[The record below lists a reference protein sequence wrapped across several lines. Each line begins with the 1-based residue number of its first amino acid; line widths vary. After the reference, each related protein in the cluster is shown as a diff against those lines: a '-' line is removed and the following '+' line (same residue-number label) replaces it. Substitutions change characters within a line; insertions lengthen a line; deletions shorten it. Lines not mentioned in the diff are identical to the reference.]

1 MSFLEGRAG
10 DAVIADGVPR
20 EVRLGRFS
28 ELVSNLGGDYAE
40 LMRHGH
46 LYQASMQAGASLGTA
61 LTATAVTLTLYNPS
75 GSSVILAIL
84 ECAVVITALPAVAAG
99 NNVALVY
106 AANDDPSSPIP
117 VTVTQLTVRN
127 ALLGKGVGSGR
138 AYSAATLPA
147 APVVIRV
154 HPLGVN
160 NQTAVGMGMLAGK
173 DLVNG
178 AIGLQPNTAVT
189 LQAIGTASSG
199 IVSMLWAEIPR

>member
-10 DAVIADGVPR
+10 DATIADGVPR

-28 ELVSNLGGDYAE
+28 ELLTNLAGDYAE

-61 LTATAVTLTLYNPS
+61 LTATAVTFTLYNPN
-75 GSSVILAIL
+75 GSAVIVALL
-84 ECAVVITALPAVAAG
+84 ECAVVFTTLPAVAAG

-106 AANDDPSSPIP
+106 AANDEPGAAIP
-117 VTVTQLTVRN
+117 ATVTQLTIRN
-127 ALLGKGVGSGR
+127 ALLGQGIGSAR

-147 APVVIRV
+147 VPVVVRV
-154 HPLGVN
+154 HPVGIN
-160 NQTAVGMGMLAGK
+160 NQTAVGMGQLAGK
-173 DLVNG
+173 DLLNG

-199 IVSMLWAEIPR
+199 IVSMVWAEIPR